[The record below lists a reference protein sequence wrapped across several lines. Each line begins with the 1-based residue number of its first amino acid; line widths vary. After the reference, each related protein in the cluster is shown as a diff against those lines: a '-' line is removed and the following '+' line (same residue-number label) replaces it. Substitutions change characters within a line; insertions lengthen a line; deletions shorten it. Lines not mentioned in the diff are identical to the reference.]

1 MNVNVRE
8 VVWIRSVIRS
18 HPTVN
23 RIAKCQHSHLLLSN
37 IGYYT
42 FNSDLFNT
50 HYITLHYSMCTLCFI
65 GCHSTAS
72 CLSLSRFSNMTTRLL
87 NGKLF
92 ISDNAFE
99 FTCTILFRIISNS
112 CQCLIYC
119 HRIHTYKHTNPL
131 MWKWMKTSKYSKEYG
146 YDDSVEL
153 GKVECDRNM
162 PSNTYTRMIEG

>member
-119 HRIHTYKHTNPL
+119 HQIHAYKHTN
-131 MWKWMKTSKYSKEYG
+131 TIS
-146 YDDSVEL
+146 
-153 GKVECDRNM
+153 
-162 PSNTYTRMIEG
+162 PSDVKMDEN